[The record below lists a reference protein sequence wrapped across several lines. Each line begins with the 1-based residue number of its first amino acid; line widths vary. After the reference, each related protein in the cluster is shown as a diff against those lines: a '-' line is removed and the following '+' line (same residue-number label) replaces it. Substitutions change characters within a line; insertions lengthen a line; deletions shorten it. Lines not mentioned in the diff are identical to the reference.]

1 MDVQDRAEARIG
13 LGGQLRTAVKDTATQ
28 MRLIAALAVATLL
41 LLYVTAGLLNLW
53 GYRDVIENAER
64 QLSTLDYLLSEET
77 ARTVDGVKLAVDTI
91 AQDLIDEH
99 VEKAASGQEMLGASM
114 RRALRR
120 TVALLPQMSDIAVRL
135 QDGRMEMAGRA
146 TEASVERV
154 VIASMDVVDGVAYVG
169 AQDEGDVHGSSLA
182 VVRHAVA
189 PDGQLVGVIVGIL
202 PVSYFQSLYRSLDIG
217 QGGAVSLWWRDGT
230 LIVREPLFGQVGR
243 RYEAMEMRF
252 PEDARILTYTSDDED
267 MPGDRMMSVK
277 GVRGY
282 PLAVAASYSMAIV
295 LTPWWRTM
303 LYSFAGSIFLTLLA
317 GLLVAAVGRQFEN
330 AETIRRVANQHQK
343 AMDERERIAEQLR
356 QSQKLEVV
364 GQLTAGIAHDF
375 NNLLT
380 VVIGNLE
387 VLGRRLAKMPE
398 DAVAKRSVDSAM
410 SGAKKAA
417 TLTHRLLAFARKQ
430 PLAPASI
437 DVPVMVANLADLL
450 RRTLGEAVEVVVEAD
465 DGAWPVYVDA
475 SQLENALMNLAVNS
489 RDAMPEGGRVGISM
503 RNVYVDR
510 DASNLTPGLV
520 GEFLAISVS
529 DTGHGMTAETA
540 SRAFEPFFSTKE
552 VGKGSGLGL
561 SQIYGFAKQSGG
573 DCTIESAV
581 GRGTTVTIYLPRSDV
596 PAEEDAGDMENHV
609 VRGKGETILVV
620 DDSPQVRDYA
630 VRALRELG
638 YLVRQAND
646 ANEALGIVARGGIDC
661 LLTDIG
667 LPGMD
672 GVELAQAVRSKR
684 PDIAIVLMT
693 AYTDRFATLRDDLK
707 RDCALLPKPFRY
719 GEVSRAVSKAI
730 MGESA

>member
-1 MDVQDRAEARIG
+1 
-13 LGGQLRTAVKDTATQ
+13 

-41 LLYVTAGLLNLW
+41 LLYVTAGLLNWW
-53 GYRDVIENAER
+53 GYRDVRENAER
-64 QLSTLDYLLSEET
+64 QLSTLDYLLAEET
-77 ARTVDGVKLAVDTI
+77 ARAIDGVKLAVDTI

-99 VEKAASGQEMLGASM
+99 VENGTVESDVIGPS
-114 RRALRR
+114 LRR
-120 TVALLPQMSDIAVRL
+120 SLRRVVTLLPQMSDIAVRFH
-135 QDGRMEMAGRA
+135 DGGIASTGR
-146 TEASVERV
+146 TEADTIGGI
-154 VIASMDVVDGVAYVG
+154 IATVMDVSDGMAFVRAN
-169 AQDEGDVHGSSLA
+169 AEADAHKSSLA
-182 VVRHAVA
+182 VVRHAVG
-189 PDGQLVGVIVGIL
+189 PDGRLLGVVVGIV
-202 PVSYFQSLYRSLDIG
+202 PVEYFQSLYRSLDIG

-230 LIVREPLFGQVGR
+230 LIVREPQFGQVGR
-243 RYEAMEMRF
+243 RYESMETRF
-252 PEDARILTYTSDDED
+252 PDDTRILTFASNEED
-267 MPGDRMMSVK
+267 MAGDRMMSVK

-295 LTPWWRTM
+295 LTPWWRTL

-343 AMDERERIAEQLR
+343 AMVDRERIAEQLR

-387 VLGRRLAKMPE
+387 VLGRRLTKMPE
-398 DAVAKRSVDSAM
+398 DAVAQRSVDSAM
-410 SGAKKAA
+410 NGARKAA

-437 DVPVMVANLADLL
+437 DVPAMVAGLADLL
-450 RRTLGEAVEVVVEAD
+450 RRTLGEAVEIVVEAEE
-465 DGAWPVYVDA
+465 GAWPVYVDA

-489 RDAMPEGGRVGISM
+489 RDAMAEGGRVGISM
-503 RNVYVDR
+503 RNVYVER
-510 DASNLTPGLV
+510 DASNLAPGLV
-520 GEFLAISVS
+520 GDFLAIAVS

-596 PAEEDAGDMENHV
+596 PAEEDASDMENHV
-609 VRGKGETILVV
+609 VRGNGETVLVV

-638 YLVRQAND
+638 YLVRQASD
-646 ANEALGIVARGGIDC
+646 ANEAIGIVARGGIDC

-672 GVELAQAVRSKR
+672 GVELAETVRQKR
-684 PDIAIVLMT
+684 PDMAIVLMT
-693 AYTDRFATLRDDLK
+693 AYTDRFSSLQDDLK

-719 GEVSRAVSKAI
+719 GEISRAVSSAI
-730 MGESA
+730 MGDQV